1 MKRIDNLSR
10 LFQKQK
16 RKKHMKRLSFITQF
30 KIELLRLFTGCR
42 NVLRKMPVV
51 IAIKLPRPKLLK
63 NLLHHFYTKGKNVTF

>member
-1 MKRIDNLSR
+1 MKRIDNLSK

-42 NVLRKMPVV
+42 NVLRKMPAV